1 MRNYDVFARWDA
13 EAGVW
18 VAHSDDIPGLVAEAS
33 TWDAL
38 KAKLGALAP
47 ELIELNR
54 VPIDTD
60 GGQLVIHSED
70 RVSVA
75 A

>member
-1 MRNYDVFARWDA
+1 MRNYDVFAKWDA
-13 EAGVW
+13 EASVW
-18 VAHSDDIPGLVAEAS
+18 VASSDDIPGLVAEAA

-38 KAKLGALAP
+38 KAKLGALAS

-54 VPIDTD
+54 IAVDPD

-70 RVSVA
+70 RVAVA